1 MSATRGRALLKKIGW
16 LGGIALPC
24 IGLGLLGYE
33 LFLSRQPLNVQRPPA
48 PVILSTGKPAPT
60 PSKPVPPPT
69 MAKAADTPAANAP
82 VLPTIVIDPGH
93 GGADDG
99 AKGNGLKEK
108 NLTLDVALRVN
119 RLLMEKGFST
129 VLTRDSDVYV
139 ALSDRVAIADA
150 SPGCLFVSIHFNQS
164 AYGYVNGVETYYAD
178 AKDTPLRGWPWS
190 RFLNVIFPPK
200 PVDKGQRLAA
210 CMQRAVAGELRV
222 VSRGIKS
229 RDLYVVHHTKEPAI
243 LVEPGFISNPAEAK
257 LLMMSGYRERLAV
270 AIVSGLQAYLRGD
283 DPTIIQMVKK

>member
-16 LGGIALPC
+16 LGGIVLPC

-33 LFLSRQPLNVQRPPA
+33 LFLSRQPLQVQHPPA

-60 PSKPVPPPT
+60 PSTPQPPT
-69 MAKAADTPAANAP
+69 SLAKANASP
-82 VLPTIVIDPGH
+82 SGPPLPTIVIDPGH

-108 NLTLDVALRVN
+108 NLTLDTALRVN
-119 RLLMEKGFST
+119 RLLMKAGFST
-129 VLTRDSDVYV
+129 VLTRDTDVYV

-200 PVDKGQRLAA
+200 PMDKGQRLAA
-210 CMQRAVAGELRV
+210 CLQRAVSDELKV

-243 LVEPGFISNPAEAK
+243 LVEPGFISNPGEAK
-257 LLMMSGYRERLAV
+257 LLSMPGYRERLAA
-270 AIVSGLQAYLRGD
+270 AIVSGLQSYLRGD
-283 DPTIIQMVKK
+283 DPMTIQMVKK